1 MNNKDDESKLKL
13 GETINAIKIIS
24 NAVLIGVQRSL
35 DRYGK
40 KNNIPLPL
48 RRQLSLTIQNGGEKF
63 ISNLSDIKDF
73 GNFGS
78 IRNIDNET
86 LKEFNQLVGGAEG
99 YFETIKNVANPYNPD
114 YKKGA
119 FSLAAGKIFS
129 NMKTLYIGL
138 IKRIIIVTD
147 FFVSKIIDYVTQDA
161 FNVPVNEI
169 TTNSNERV
177 LALAAYLRAIAENP
191 EQMEA
196 IREISEA
203 VGAMGIEF
211 IDSIR
216 PALDKMIEKL
226 NETSQ
231 KVASQA
237 AGGAMKTFIAISSS
251 LIAEIPALGGMVDLV
266 ISLAI
271 GFNSFMR
278 VVRTFVENNSELA
291 VFGAEAL
298 NKSIQSVKATSGRL
312 TDSVNKFIQ
321 GTPAKALESGIKKSI
336 PTLKGSTLKGP
347 TLKGGSNKMA
357 KSRKRIE
364 NSVRRFKNTKHL
376 TQSKHSRTKK
386 YLHY

>member
-1 MNNKDDESKLKL
+1 MNSKEDESKLKL
-13 GETINAIKIIS
+13 GETINAIKILS

-40 KNNIPLPL
+40 KYNIPLPL
-48 RRQLSLTIQNGGEKF
+48 RRQLTSTIQNGGENF
-63 ISNLSDIKDF
+63 ISNLNNIKD
-73 GNFGS
+73 FGS
-78 IRNIDNET
+78 IRNINNEV
-86 LKEFNQLVGGAEG
+86 LKEYNELVGGAQG
-99 YFETIKNVANPYNPD
+99 YLETIKNVANPYNPD

-147 FFVSKIIDYVTQDA
+147 FFVSKMIDYVTQDA
-161 FNVPVNEI
+161 FNVPVKEI
-169 TTNSNERV
+169 TSNTNERV
-177 LALAAYLRAIAENP
+177 LAFAVYLRAITENP

-203 VGAMGIEF
+203 VGMMGIEF

-216 PALDKMIEKL
+216 PAVDKMIEKL
-226 NETSQ
+226 SETSQ
-231 KVASQA
+231 QVASQA
-237 AGGAMKTFIAISSS
+237 AGGAMKTFVAISSS

-266 ISLAI
+266 IALAI

-298 NKSIQSVKATSGRL
+298 NKSIQAVKNTSGRL
-312 TDSVNKFIQ
+312 TGSVNKFIQ
-321 GTPAKALESGIKKSI
+321 GAQSQTLESGTKQSI
-336 PTLKGSTLKGP
+336 PP
-347 TLKGGSNKMA
+347 LKGGSNKMA

-364 NSVRRFKNTKHL
+364 NSVRRFKNMKH
-376 TQSKHSRTKK
+376 SKHSKHSTHSTHSRTKK